1 MHTRHFTLLLSL
13 LLIPVFVLQASA
25 QTADEIVEKHL
36 TAIGGRAAL
45 AKLTTRKGT
54 GTITISTPNGDLKGP
69 IELYAKAPNKTRAYM
84 TLDLSAMGLSETM
97 VLDQKFDGTTGWALN
112 SLQGD
117 SEITGNQLDNMRNS
131 VFPSPLLNYKAM
143 GTTLE
148 VLPGETVAGKSMI
161 VLMATPK
168 TGSASRL
175 YVDPDTFLIVR
186 SVATVNVPAMGG
198 DVEQTAEASDYR
210 TVDGVKVPF
219 VTVNA
224 TAMQT
229 ATITLKTVEHNV
241 AIDDAMF
248 SVKSA
253 LTHLMM
259 TLTSNFR

>member
-1 MHTRHFTLLLSL
+1 
-13 LLIPVFVLQASA
+13 
-25 QTADEIVEKHL
+25 
-36 TAIGGRAAL
+36 
-45 AKLTTRKGT
+45 
-54 GTITISTPNGDLKGP
+54 
-69 IELYAKAPNKTRAYM
+69 
-84 TLDLSAMGLSETM
+84 
-97 VLDQKFDGTTGWALN
+97 
-112 SLQGD
+112 
-117 SEITGNQLDNMRNS
+117 
-131 VFPSPLLNYKAM
+131 M